1 LNKITACVAAIAA
14 LIAAPA
20 FAAPLPPPAPVYTW
34 TGWYVGGNV
43 GYSWGDADSDLNGAG
58 TATSQIEPGGFK
70 GFPFPIQ
77 FNGGSDTVRLKGAIG
92 GAQVGYNYQ
101 VNSLWV
107 LGLESDFQISGE
119 RGSSSFVDPFSSAV
133 CTLTIVLTCVGNPRL
148 NGLGRFVVASV
159 FCLVIKFWSMEQA
172 A

>member
-1 LNKITACVAAIAA
+1 MNKITACVAAIAA

-107 LGLESDFQISGE
+107 CFAPLGPYGYTCSIRAVRDGE
-119 RGSSSFVDPFSSAV
+119 E
-133 CTLTIVLTCVGNPRL
+133 TLLVLG
-148 NGLGRFVVASV
+148 
-159 FCLVIKFWSMEQA
+159 
-172 A
+172 